1 MQTGVPGVYAA
12 GDVAE
17 HDGRVLG
24 LWPIA
29 AKQGEVAAVNA
40 LGGHEVLTAE
50 VPATVLKGV
59 GLDLFSIGRV
69 QPEPE
74 DEVVVAEDASLPS
87 YRRLV
92 VSQHRVVGGIVLGHH
107 PEDVVAVTSAVKRQ
121 VQLDDAVLAGL
132 RSGNWQVL
140 RDVGR
145 RGRVSQPVRA

>member
-1 MQTGVPGVYAA
+1 
-12 GDVAE
+12 
-17 HDGRVLG
+17 
-24 LWPIA
+24 
-29 AKQGEVAAVNA
+29 VNA

-69 QPEPE
+69 QPEQE

-121 VQLDDAVLAGL
+121 VQLDDAVLTAL
-132 RSGNWQVL
+132 RSGDWQVL